1 MSCWIHCV
9 QTCYTSSILDG
20 DCLKCAAWP
29 PKSVWANSEQI
40 VANIIIIVVTYSQH
54 FWSFAL
60 APFALAL
67 PLSMIWESV
76 FTQVKGNN
84 SAFNFPGF
92 ALGLRYRLVLCLERY
107 SPQVWDVT
115 TWGSPDPRCMPRSC
129 FEGLDSTSPW
139 TSQCQLMMSF
149 KPSGL
154 RWLRWLDDLMTWCW
168 EGRKHPE
175 RFLQEFE
182 SVIGALPTCGHTTW
196 SGFRSQ
202 NGKSPRILQQLATKC
217 LMTILRPN
225 CVALESCS
233 RHRLQGL
240 HDQMLKHDPYG
251 AGRRWHAMTSL
262 FPRSGDSSSICRFVC
277 LSFSLCISR
286 CIVCKGR
293 YYVDR
298 DEEVGR

>member
-1 MSCWIHCV
+1 MTWQRPDGNAWKNDFLNALKVLWI
-9 QTCYTSSILDG
+9 SSVPSPSVLLNSQCPNSLHILHPWWRLLLG
-20 DCLKCAAWP
+20 LPLKCAAWP

-40 VANIIIIVVTYSQH
+40 VANNIIIVVTYSQH

-115 TWGSPDPRCMPRSC
+115 TWGSPDPHCMPRSC

-154 RWLRWLDDLMTWCW
+154 RWLRWLDDLVLGRQKASRKTTAGVW
-168 EGRKHPE
+168 ECDWRTSNLWSHVMKWVSIPE
-175 RFLQEFE
+175 WQE
-182 SVIGALPTCGHTTW
+182 P
-196 SGFRSQ
+196 
-202 NGKSPRILQQLATKC
+202 
-217 LMTILRPN
+217 
-225 CVALESCS
+225 
-233 RHRLQGL
+233 
-240 HDQMLKHDPYG
+240 
-251 AGRRWHAMTSL
+251 
-262 FPRSGDSSSICRFVC
+262 
-277 LSFSLCISR
+277 
-286 CIVCKGR
+286 
-293 YYVDR
+293 
-298 DEEVGR
+298 